1 MIAAMWQKAQPDWAD
16 GKAPRGIG
24 VVELINNWLSEKAEF
39 AVDARGKLTTS
50 WARINRIGSES
61 FYHLETEFCQ
71 KLGFAPVQFF
81 HKC

>member
-16 GKAPRGIG
+16 GKDPRGIG
-24 VVELINNWLSEKAEF
+24 VVEFINNWLSEKAEF

-61 FYHLETEFCQ
+61 FYHLETEFCPPFNFL
-71 KLGFAPVQFF
+71 KVFF